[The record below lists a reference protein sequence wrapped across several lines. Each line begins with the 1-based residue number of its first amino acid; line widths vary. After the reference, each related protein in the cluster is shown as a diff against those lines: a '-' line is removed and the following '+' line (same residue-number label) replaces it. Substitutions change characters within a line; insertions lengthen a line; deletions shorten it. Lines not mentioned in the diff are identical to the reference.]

1 MNALHTVIYF
11 KSPCQRC
18 TVKLFGW
25 RCCDIARGRESQ
37 LRVRR
42 LYWPC
47 PSTTLT
53 SCLPST
59 IHTGRTTATTIC
71 REPPMSLWTM
81 AIQSQFVSP
90 KAKSIL
96 FMQHRSMTTTA
107 TRVYP
112 TTLRMTTI
120 LERLALIVSPMTAS
134 NQKSRIQHL
143 TRGAADGSR
152 GARQWASTVRNML
165 SEVCSYHLF
174 AC

>member
-1 MNALHTVIYF
+1 MNALHTV
-11 KSPCQRC
+11 
-18 TVKLFGW
+18 KLFGS
-25 RCCDIARGRESQ
+25 RRLTVLFRAVSCCDVARGRESQ

-53 SCLPST
+53 PCLPST

-71 REPPMSLWTM
+71 REPLMSLWTT
-81 AIQSQFVSP
+81 AIQSQLVSP

-96 FMQHRSMTTTA
+96 FMPHRLKTTTA
-107 TRVYP
+107 TRAYP

-134 NQKSRIQHL
+134 NQKSRIRHL
-143 TRGAADGSR
+143 THGAVDESR

-165 SEVCSYHLF
+165 SEVCFYRLF